1 MISEARHHLDLDGI
15 GLRASVSERI
25 EVRAGD
31 STEARI
37 PQEAEEF
44 PLMRGKIQTGMLWG
58 SLNDGESLDAEQF
71 VGMRAVAGFCSL
83 VLEGARARELAAVR
97 AAHGSMVQLA
107 SEALRKILE
116 EDRLYKSVLVLTL
129 ELMDASGGA
138 VLLEDGEGV
147 TAGDIG
153 EDPAEYRGI
162 TLSKKKPW
170 IGSLGG
176 RHAVGIPV
184 GRESGALFL
193 VRESRPH
200 TTEEGASLKLVARQ
214 LDRARERAELSA
226 AREKATLDTIAAL
239 AATLETRD
247 GITGEHI
254 RRTQGLAERIVEALD
269 LTSNSVRVVRYASV
283 LHDIG
288 KVGIPDAILNK
299 PGKLDE
305 NEWEF
310 MRRHPRIG
318 ADIVDQIEGFEEI
331 SAAIIAHHERYDGGG
346 YPFGLKGEEIP
357 IEARIISVVDTYDAM
372 TSDRPYRRALSHD
385 TAIAELSRC
394 AGTQF
399 DTRVVEAFCS
409 MGLRDLK
416 EREDDCDSVHR
427 RWSEGWN
434 WRTRLRCA
442 RGSSG
447 CP

>member
-1 MISEARHHLDLDGI
+1 MSSLAEASEGISDDLDGFEAVLEDMISEARHYLDLDGI

-25 EVRAGD
+25 EVRGGD
-31 STEARI
+31 STEARMS
-37 PQEAEEF
+37 QEAEEF

-58 SLNDGESLDAEQF
+58 SRGDGEPLGAEQF

-83 VLEGARARELAAVR
+83 VVERARARELAAVR
-97 AAHGSMVQLA
+97 AAHGSMGQIA
-107 SEALRKILE
+107 SEALGKILD
-116 EDRLYKSVLVLTL
+116 EDRLYKTVLVLTL

-138 VLLEDGEGV
+138 VLLEDGEV
-147 TAGDIG
+147 VIAGDIG
-153 EDPAEYRGI
+153 EDPAEYREI

-170 IGSLGG
+170 IGNLGG

-184 GRESGALFL
+184 GREGGAFFL
-193 VRESRPH
+193 VRESRPY
-200 TTEEGASLKLVARQ
+200 TNDEGVSLKLVARQ
-214 LDRARERAELSA
+214 LDRAQERSKLSA

-247 GITGEHI
+247 STTGEHI
-254 RRTQGLAERIVEALD
+254 RRTQGLAKRIAEALD
-269 LTSNSVRVVRYASV
+269 LNSDSIRVVRYASV

-305 NEWEF
+305 SEWEF

-318 ADIVDQIEGFEEI
+318 ADVVGRIDGFEEI
-331 SAAIIAHHERYDGGG
+331 AAAVLAHHERYDGGG
-346 YPFGLKGEEIP
+346 YPSGLKGDEIP
-357 IEARIISVVDTYDAM
+357 IEARIISVVDTYDTM

-385 TAIAELSRC
+385 TAIVELSRC

-409 MGLRDLK
+409 MGLRNPK
-416 EREDDCDSVHR
+416 EREDD
-427 RWSEGWN
+427 
-434 WRTRLRCA
+434 
-442 RGSSG
+442 
-447 CP
+447 